1 MEEHGGGREE
11 DVKPTVQ
18 PLQVQAADASA
29 THAGGNEVMNLKNF
43 IPMDWRYR
51 VMGLVGPIEDQ
62 I

>member
-1 MEEHGGGREE
+1 M
-11 DVKPTVQ
+11 KPTVQ